1 MRILFV
7 TARQFWPVDTGGK
20 LRDFHLART
29 LAERADVTYL
39 GFADVDGGPCPAD
52 LARPF
57 KQIIMEPLRRGRSP
71 VDMMRGL
78 IGKLPATVLKYTTDG
93 MSQRLRQLL
102 QTETFDVI
110 QIEGVH
116 LAGYWNIL
124 KSARGR
130 PRIVSDWHNIESEL
144 MARFATNATN
154 PAIKFYAQATAKRLR
169 VLEDMLLAE
178 GDGVLVASTRERQAL
193 LARAPGASVHVIENG
208 VDTAHYA
215 NLGRPAVST
224 KPNIIFVGSMDYHAN
239 IDAVIWFASEL
250 WPAIR
255 ADHPTLQF
263 KIVGRAPP
271 KAIQALAALPGVI
284 VTGGVPDVRP
294 FYRDALAAV
303 VPLRVGGGTRLKI
316 LESMAAGVPVVSTT
330 LGAEGLEAV
339 PDRDILLADSGAAFR
354 VAVGR
359 LIDDDA
365 EQTRLAR
372 AAKALVASTYDWSA
386 VGTRL
391 FAIHRANLDPARA
404 A

>member
-1 MRILFV
+1 VRILFV
-7 TARQFWPVDTGGK
+7 TARQFWPMDTGGK

-29 LAERADVTYL
+29 LAGRADVTYL
-39 GFADVDGGPCPAD
+39 GFADADGGPCPAD

-57 KQIIMEPLRRGRSP
+57 KQIIMEPLHRGRSP
-71 VDMMRGL
+71 VDLMRGL

-93 MSQRLRQLL
+93 MSKRLHQLL
-102 QTETFDVI
+102 QSETFDVI

-116 LAGYWNIL
+116 LAGYWDIL

-130 PRIVSDWHNIESEL
+130 PRIISDWHNIESEL
-144 MARFATNATN
+144 MTRFALNAKN
-154 PAIKFYAQATAKRLR
+154 PAIKFYAEATARKLR
-169 VLEDMLLAE
+169 ALEAMLLAE
-178 GDGVLVASTRERQAL
+178 GDSVLVVSARERQAL

-215 NLGRPAVST
+215 NLGSPTALE
-224 KPNIIFVGSMDYHAN
+224 KPNVIFVGSMDYHAN
-239 IDAVIWFASEL
+239 IDAAIWFATEL
-250 WPAIR
+250 WPTIR
-255 ADHPTLQF
+255 SDHPTLEF

-271 KAIQALAALPGVI
+271 KTVQALATLPGVI

-316 LESMAAGVPVVSTT
+316 LEGMAAGVPIVSTT

-339 PDRDILLADSGAAFR
+339 PDREILIADTAAAFR
-354 VAVGR
+354 ASLGR
-359 LIDDDA
+359 LIEDA
-365 EQTRLAR
+365 ALRTRLAH
-372 AAKALVASTYDWSA
+372 AAEARVASTYDWSA

-391 FAIHRANLDPARA
+391 FAIHQATLHGAQA